1 MIERFP
7 TMFAAIVLLGSAMAS
22 AEPLRVEAVMTPEEQ
37 MRLDFEDGSQR
48 FVLLVRRRGR
58 AAGDGLFAGA
68 EVVEYG
74 MHDIEPGVG
83 GDPRGYLVFRDAAGD
98 RAYVRWRVRAVFV
111 RDPGGKRR
119 LLDNG
124 YWEVVGGTGRFAGL
138 EGAGTLHI
146 RPAGPVARRFVLEGE
161 LVPAP

>member
-7 TMFAAIVLLGSAMAS
+7 AMFAAFVLFGSAMAS
-22 AEPLRVEAVMTPEEQ
+22 AEPLQVEAVMTPEEQ
-37 MRLDFEDGSQR
+37 MRLDFEDGSLR
-48 FVLLVRRRGR
+48 FVLL
-58 AAGDGLFAGA
+58 
-68 EVVEYG
+68 
-74 MHDIEPGVG
+74 
-83 GDPRGYLVFRDAAGD
+83 
-98 RAYVRWRVRAVFV
+98 VRAVFV
-111 RDPGGKRR
+111 RDPGGRRR

-146 RPAGPVARRFVLEGE
+146 RPAGAVDRRFVLEGE